1 MIGRLLHHLNRKRR
15 RHRGDTLIET
25 LVAIFILVLI
35 VGVVFQMYLV
45 YTQDFYF
52 YDTRARL
59 VQLASDTA
67 MELNRAANSATAI
80 ESSWNVAWKGV
91 TYTSNAGTVVLKT
104 ASIDAAGNPIAGQFD
119 HFILTAQAG
128 DTTKISEIVD
138 ANTVGGSKRANSE
151 KTIGSSVGEYVF
163 TYQNADPAT
172 SPNVGLSITTTKAL
186 EKTTVTHTLHTYAKL
201 RNK

>member
-1 MIGRLLHHLNRKRR
+1 MHKVRR
-15 RHRGDTLIET
+15 RHRGDTMIET

-35 VGVVFQMYLV
+35 VGIVFQMYLV

-52 YDTRARL
+52 YDARARL

-67 MELNRAANSATAI
+67 MELNRTANSATAI
-80 ESSWNVAWKGV
+80 ESSWNVAWKGA

-104 ASIDAAGNPIAGQFD
+104 SSIDAAGNPIAGQFD
-119 HFILTAQAG
+119 HIILTAQAG
-128 DTTKISEIVD
+128 DVTKISEITD
-138 ANTVGGSKRANSE
+138 ANTAGGSKRTNSE

-172 SPNVGLSITTTKAL
+172 SPNVGLAIIMTKVLA
-186 EKTTVTHTLHTYAKL
+186 KTTVTHTLQTYAKL